1 MTGPAVIKVWRQHWK
16 IPHHHHHHQPS
27 KQTSRLW
34 LSVAALHGLQ
44 HSAQLSRKRSC
55 MVFAVSCS
63 AIFIQLVASE
73 WRGGCG
79 IKDYICFMFIIKQQL
94 VHHTDTEWTLT
105 VIHFDSESALLPSEF
120 THKTIPSWCFCV
132 WRWQMWY
139 EKIKLQVGLNPASYS
154 QDVIIVL
161 SKWLNL
167 FFATKYCQ
175 RYAQSKEGEHLYS
188 VTQLWHIMH
197 PVKTVK
203 KLVTVCLPAP
213 GLCYYLPQILN
224 LHRGNFFWG
233 WI

>member
-16 IPHHHHHHQPS
+16 IPHHHHHHHPS

-55 MVFAVSCS
+55 MLFSVSCS
-63 AIFIQLVASE
+63 AIFIQLVASK

-79 IKDYICFMFIIKQQL
+79 IKDYICFMFLIKQQL
-94 VHHTDTEWTLT
+94 VHYTDTEWTLT
-105 VIHFDSESALLPSEF
+105 VIYFDSESALLPSEF
-120 THKTIPSWCFCV
+120 TYKRIPSWCFCV

-161 SKWLNL
+161 SKWL
-167 FFATKYCQ
+167 FFF
-175 RYAQSKEGEHLYS
+175 L
-188 VTQLWHIMH
+188 QLSIPSTM
-197 PVKTVK
+197 PSLKRVNI
-203 KLVTVCLPAP
+203 
-213 GLCYYLPQILN
+213 YI
-224 LHRGNFFWG
+224 R
-233 WI
+233 